1 MESRGYSFGL
11 LPDQF
16 WDLTFHEF
24 FLMQRGSIE
33 KENAKQRA
41 DWERTRWLAC
51 VMLQPHK
58 KKSQKLQPQDLVK
71 FDWER
76 KEEKIEAEKRRKA
89 AVYAMKKYKIK
100 TPKEE

>member
-1 MESRGYSFGL
+1 
-11 LPDQF
+11 
-16 WDLTFHEF
+16 
-24 FLMQRGSIE
+24 
-33 KENAKQRA
+33 
-41 DWERTRWLAC
+41 
-51 VMLQPHK
+51 MLQPHM

-89 AVYAMKKYKIK
+89 ALYAMNKYKIE

>member
-1 MESRGYSFGL
+1 
-11 LPDQF
+11 
-16 WDLTFHEF
+16 
-24 FLMQRGSIE
+24 MQRGSIE

-89 AVYAMKKYKIK
+89 ALYAMKKYKIE